1 VNVPARELRTALRR
15 VAACLLALGC
25 PNTANQLAGCTETL
39 SSVRTEFDFVICRVY
54 RFDRSVNNVARAVK
68 DFWA

>member
-1 VNVPARELRTALRR
+1 
-15 VAACLLALGC
+15 LLALGC

-54 RFDRSVNNVARAVK
+54 RFDRSVNNVAWSVIGA
-68 DFWA
+68 WA